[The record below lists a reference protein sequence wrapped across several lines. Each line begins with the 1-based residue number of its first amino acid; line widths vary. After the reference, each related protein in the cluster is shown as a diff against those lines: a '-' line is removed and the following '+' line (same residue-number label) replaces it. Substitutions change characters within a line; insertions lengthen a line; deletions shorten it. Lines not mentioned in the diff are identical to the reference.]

1 MTAPIDGDARA
12 AMYRST
18 LAGVT
23 LVADLVENLELD
35 EALEIAQSADTL
47 GPMLVPTEWIRG
59 NQNTTDAKALL
70 KPLIAFRNAARE
82 IRDRTPIQGGQAAGE
97 SPR

>member
-1 MTAPIDGDARA
+1 
-12 AMYRST
+12 
-18 LAGVT
+18 
-23 LVADLVENLELD
+23 VANLVENLQLD

-70 KPLIAFRNAARE
+70 RPLIAFRNAARE
-82 IRDRTPIQGGQAAGE
+82 IRDRAPIHGAQAAGE
-97 SPR
+97 CPR